1 MLHVQEVLPAG
12 AQEKAGAPAGTVTLT
27 FDDRQRSRLLT
38 RLDDGRE
45 LALMLPRGTV
55 LRDGD
60 RLRGV
65 AGAVVLVRAAAESLS
80 VVHTTDRQLLAR
92 AAYHLGNRHVP
103 VQIGPDTL
111 AYAHDHVLDDMVRG
125 LGLAVESRVAAFQPE
140 PGAFHGSG
148 HHHHHHDDEHGDHH
162 HHHDDHDHHP

>member
-1 MLHVQEVLPAG
+1 MSMLQVHEVVPAG
-12 AQEKAGAPAGTVTLT
+12 EKIDALAGTVTLT

-60 RLRGV
+60 RLRG
-65 AGAVVLVRAAAESLS
+65 GDSVVLVHAAPESLS
-80 VVHTTDRQLLAR
+80 VVHTTDRHQLAR

-103 VQIGPDTL
+103 VQIAADAL

-125 LGLAVESRVAAFQPE
+125 LGLTVQARVAPFQPE
-140 PGAFHGSG
+140 PGAFQGGG
-148 HHHHHHDDEHGDHH
+148 HRHHHAHEHEHHHHDHDHDGDHH
-162 HHHDDHDHHP
+162 H